1 MLGGSS
7 MVHSEQRSLLEGL
20 PQQDHGDM
28 GRNELKELISRI
40 MKMTKELGAGDDG
53 LIQEVIEE
61 ASTTTAIQAQQ
72 SIYTPSPQQHV
83 QSPAI

>member
-1 MLGGSS
+1 

-53 LIQEVIEE
+53 LIQEVIE
-61 ASTTTAIQAQQ
+61 
-72 SIYTPSPQQHV
+72 
-83 QSPAI
+83 